1 MRGWVVSD
9 ISESESEKLVLGL
22 LRRTG
27 RPMTTREIQEE
38 AEKAKIQCPDSTIAF
53 LNRLR
58 IKGLVRGTLSKDRS
72 SWVWSLP
79 DQ

>member
-1 MRGWVVSD
+1 MTEDG
-9 ISESESEKLVLGL
+9 ESESEKLVLGL
-22 LRRTG
+22 LGRIG

-58 IKGLVRGTLSKDRS
+58 IKGLVHGTLSKDKN

-79 DQ
+79 GQ